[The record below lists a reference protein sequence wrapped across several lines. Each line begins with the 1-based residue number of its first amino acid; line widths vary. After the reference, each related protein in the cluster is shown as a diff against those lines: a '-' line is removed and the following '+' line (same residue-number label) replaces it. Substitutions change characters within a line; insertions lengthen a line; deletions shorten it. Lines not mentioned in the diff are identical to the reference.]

1 MALFDRNYAF
11 RMIPELKGKQYFD
24 IFLGQCESIHQEFG
38 TSCESGLMAFIRSKI
53 PPNIWSNVGDCKNF
67 AEVKKKNL
75 FVSLVTTLRS
85 AKWWLIKALNELKE
99 LVIQENETL
108 SAFVN
113 CLVEKFTEFAK
124 LAASEQSIRYQEKRT
139 IEQISYFLS
148 RDHWI
153 FFGYP
158 TTLLEAKHILN
169 NKKMGMLWP
178 ERRS

>member
-1 MALFDRNYAF
+1 M
-11 RMIPELKGKQYFD
+11 
-24 IFLGQCESIHQEFG
+24 
-38 TSCESGLMAFIRSKI
+38 
-53 PPNIWSNVGDCKNF
+53 
-67 AEVKKKNL
+67 
-75 FVSLVTTLRS
+75 
-85 AKWWLIKALNELKE
+85 NELKE

-108 SAFVN
+108 SAFVD

-169 NKKMGMLWP
+169 NKKMGML
-178 ERRS
+178 